1 MAPRWGGLRPEPYDP
16 DARDADG
23 DGIVQEQTAW
33 ERPVGTNL
41 VDELGRAI
49 TRGAN
54 AGTRPRGMRV
64 VGRDGKDVDYTPTYA
79 TPGAAPGASQV
90 GGATALAEH
99 GAGSLKERGLPN
111 VREATA
117 PALPETPEAP
127 NVQIS
132 RTSPEVV
139 DRANLP
145 YKLGVNENGSPRT
158 NFYGMQFDAGADNE
172 VDKIIAQIDKHFA
185 EHPDPER
192 EKVIREKLAEAI
204 PDKFNRTRK
213 DELLDQGL
221 ADTVAA
227 YEDEPIYVAFPDANA
242 IEVLKTGRMKT
253 LHETGT
259 SQGQNDA
266 EVRRQIEL
274 ERLGIPLDLPV
285 EKRPVYGWIRPKQRQ
300 DGVESEGDLNS
311 RIYGRVHFR
320 LKPDV
325 QSRTTIT
332 LGDTIGDKRT
342 GVPLDGKVRDGVVDS
357 YYAAEM
363 ATGDRTNA
371 LITESRLRGDV
382 ARGAIAQTFGDEARS
397 RIQERFLTEIPELE
411 GIIEPQD
418 FSSTGLGAN
427 VAHYVEAQVHGGV
440 DIKDVDAIEVADDLP
455 EETLAEIRRL
465 AEPHGIKVGTKKEL
479 EAMDKAG
486 SASPDGAPKV
496 QSKGKTPE
504 EIKEKNKSIWKR
516 LRDRG
521 AKVGKVDKEY
531 KDSLQEL
538 VDTKQATNFIL
549 PATQEEANVRR
560 IERQAELFDG
570 LRSYWETGKRPR
582 YQYEGR
588 LAELGEGRDL
598 LPDLTDE
605 QLDNFP
611 PELKKLIMEST
622 NEELNQRIL
631 DAAMLIHGDVRR
643 DQISVQLPA
652 SRLDQFLADGK
663 YKTTHEAVSMQ
674 SDAGSRTI
682 VEARVMGIPVDAEAD
697 VRPASGYVV
706 LGSAIDAAQR
716 DWDERHGDKGDE
728 RRSLEFDENGLIE
741 EFGAGGVSSIYGDIR
756 LVMKPEVAD
765 RTAYSYGD
773 TIKHQGPG
781 VILMDETDPEVIAS
795 VLVNGG
801 DMKRPQLQILNML
814 ESGRRGD
821 TIGFQAGRELH
832 DHEDVANW
840 REGRKFGDPQKFG
853 YRDYME
859 ATILGSFEVGEIDKA
874 YIPQGAVEK
883 QLRAD
888 RTPEVLAQVR
898 SEFFSADTLRAKG
911 YSEEEIAYIQGL
923 SDSQLLDLRGGTS
936 IHKILT
942 VRKQKQIKEQFEQ
955 QGVTVVFQHAAS
967 MDPLDTTSYRQPPG
981 GDVEEYLTGLLDTPD
996 GMYQE
1001 VQQDIRG
1008 RMQREAD
1015 RAAGV
1020 VPANSGPVM

>member
-49 TRGAN
+49 TRGSNVGA
-54 AGTRPRGMRV
+54 RPRGMRV
-64 VGRDGKDVDYTPTYA
+64 VDSGGKDVDYTPTYA
-79 TPGAAPGASQV
+79 RPGAAPGAERV
-90 GGATALAEH
+90 GGATALADH
-99 GAGSLKERGLPN
+99 GSGSLKERGLPT
-111 VREATA
+111 VR
-117 PALPETPEAP
+117 
-127 NVQIS
+127 
-132 RTSPEVV
+132 
-139 DRANLP
+139 
-145 YKLGVNENGSPRT
+145 
-158 NFYGMQFDAGADNE
+158 
-172 VDKIIAQIDKHFA
+172 
-185 EHPDPER
+185 
-192 EKVIREKLAEAI
+192 
-204 PDKFNRTRK
+204 
-213 DELLDQGL
+213 
-221 ADTVAA
+221 AA
-227 YEDEPIYVAFPDANA
+227 A
-242 IEVLKTGRMKT
+242 
-253 LHETGT
+253 
-259 SQGQNDA
+259 
-266 EVRRQIEL
+266 
-274 ERLGIPLDLPV
+274 
-285 EKRPVYGWIRPKQRQ
+285 
-300 DGVESEGDLNS
+300 
-311 RIYGRVHFR
+311 
-320 LKPDV
+320 
-325 QSRTTIT
+325 
-332 LGDTIGDKRT
+332 
-342 GVPLDGKVRDGVVDS
+342 
-357 YYAAEM
+357 
-363 ATGDRTNA
+363 
-371 LITESRLRGDV
+371 
-382 ARGAIAQTFGDEARS
+382 
-397 RIQERFLTEIPELE
+397 
-411 GIIEPQD
+411 
-418 FSSTGLGAN
+418 
-427 VAHYVEAQVHGGV
+427 
-440 DIKDVDAIEVADDLP
+440 
-455 EETLAEIRRL
+455 
-465 AEPHGIKVGTKKEL
+465 
-479 EAMDKAG
+479 
-486 SASPDGAPKV
+486 APKV
-496 QSKGKTPE
+496 PEPEVTPDVTPEVKPTATKGKTPE

-560 IERQAELFDG
+560 VERQAELFDG

-832 DHEDVANW
+832 NHEDVANW

-883 QLRAD
+883 QVRAD
-888 RTPEVLAQVR
+888 RTPEVLTEVR